1 MVGHIVLFQPK
12 ADLSSEATGRFV
24 ETLTRGFREIP
35 GILSVRV
42 GKRLTDGVMYA
53 KDIGDST
60 YSHAAILEFADRET
74 FVRYLEHPAHAAIGR
89 QFWETCEAT
98 LILDIESV
106 DPRTSEISYLL
117 VK

>member
-12 ADLSSEATGRFV
+12 TDLSAEATSRFL

-35 GILSVRV
+35 GIESVRI
-42 GKRLTDGVMYA
+42 GKRLTDNITYA

-60 YSHAAILEFADRET
+60 YSHAAILEFADRES

-89 QFWETCEAT
+89 QFWETCEST
-98 LILDIESV
+98 LILDIDSV
-106 DPRTSEISYLL
+106 DPRVSEISYLL